1 MKKLHTIPLSIFLL
15 ILFCVD
21 LKAQVGPEET
31 SAYDLSE
38 MTHLGGTR
46 IYSVNSTDI
55 EGTPLLNDE
64 FKKGRFLFTSGNQ
77 SEIVPINYDLE
88 QNLIL
93 FKKDDQIMILENVDV
108 KGFSFE
114 PPRDYDRSENV
125 QEKYTF
131 RVSDSEFD
139 FTEPTPVQV
148 LYDQNGAIKLF
159 AIHKVKFVRGNR
171 QDPFT
176 GKITNRYKS
185 DTEYFLKIPGNE
197 MHKLR
202 RLRAKEI
209 INALGGDSKKELY
222 TFIDE
227 NDLDDKSERD
237 LVRLLAHYESK
248 ITAGNE

>member
-1 MKKLHTIPLSIFLL
+1 
-15 ILFCVD
+15 
-21 LKAQVGPEET
+21 
-31 SAYDLSE
+31 
-38 MTHLGGTR
+38 
-46 IYSVNSTDI
+46 
-55 EGTPLLNDE
+55 
-64 FKKGRFLFTSGNQ
+64 
-77 SEIVPINYDLE
+77 
-88 QNLIL
+88 
-93 FKKDDQIMILENVDV
+93 MILENVDV

-114 PPRDYDRSENV
+114 TPKDIDHSESV

-148 LYDQNGAIKLF
+148 LYDQNGAIKLY
-159 AIHKVKFVRGNR
+159 AIHKVKFVTGNR

-176 GKITNRYKS
+176 GKITDQYKS

-209 INALGGDSKKELY
+209 INALGDDSKKELD
-222 TFIDE
+222 TFFNE

-237 LVRLLAHYESK
+237 LVRLLAYYESI
-248 ITAGNE
+248 ITAAKE